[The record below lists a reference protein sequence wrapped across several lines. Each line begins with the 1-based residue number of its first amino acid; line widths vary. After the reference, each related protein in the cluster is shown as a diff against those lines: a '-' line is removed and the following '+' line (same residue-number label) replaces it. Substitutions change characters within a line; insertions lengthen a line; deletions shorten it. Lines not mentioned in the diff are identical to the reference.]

1 MSGTLYME
9 ESRNLQ
15 DTDRRRFGNLIVEKP
30 VILEDDHKAV
40 LRFLLGGEK
49 MYMRGD
55 SSQSAPFI
63 PEYKITFKK
72 RRDTVSIVISLS
84 GGFLKLYY
92 RDRYIK
98 TLKYTREYFM
108 IRFLSLISDEE
119 SLKELM
125 NLQTPE

>member
-1 MSGTLYME
+1 
-9 ESRNLQ
+9 
-15 DTDRRRFGNLIVEKP
+15 
-30 VILEDDHKAV
+30 
-40 LRFLLGGEK
+40 

-98 TLKYTREYFM
+98 TLKYIREYFM